1 MSTLATLFCVYG
13 TPKRIRS
20 DNGSEFIAKELHK
33 YFAENDLKALHVA
46 PGSPWQNGYVE
57 SFNNKSR
64 DDYD

>member
-1 MSTLATLFCVYG
+1 MSTLATLFRIYG

-46 PGSPWQNGYVE
+46 PGSPW
-57 SFNNKSR
+57 
-64 DDYD
+64 